1 MKILILG
8 GSSGFIG
15 SNLVNYFAG
24 KHETIATFNA
34 NGGKK
39 GENSKC
45 TYLPADLT
53 IKDSVNNLFSTVK
66 PDVVINAAA
75 RTTGS
80 KDVIER
86 PFLHV
91 TDNAMINS
99 LVFEACHTNKVKHC
113 LFFSCSVMFN
123 PKESA
128 QKESDWNPG
137 QEIYSSY
144 FGVGNMKVF
153 SEKLCEFYSR
163 LNVCKYT
170 VVRLSNVFG
179 PGDKFDFDKCHMMPA
194 LIRRVFEATD
204 SLEIWGSGIACRD
217 LIYIDDV
224 VDLVERVIER
234 QATKY
239 ELFNC
244 GVGVARSI
252 NNVAQ
257 ILKLA
262 TGKHKLKLIF
272 DVSKPDIPTTVVLD
286 TSKAKEILGWEAK
299 TTFEDGISKTLSW
312 YGLNRQSL

>member
-8 GSSGFIG
+8 GSTGFIG

-24 KHETIATFNA
+24 KHEVFATFNA
-34 NGGKK
+34 DGGKK
-39 GENSKC
+39 GTNEKC
-45 TYLPADLT
+45 TYLPANLT
-53 IKDSVNNLFSTVK
+53 LKNSVDSLFSEVQ
-66 PDVVINAAA
+66 PDVLINAAA

-99 LVFEACHTNKVKHC
+99 LVFEACHTYKVKHC

-123 PKESA
+123 PKDSP
-128 QKESDWNPG
+128 QKESDWSPG

-153 SEKLCEFYSR
+153 SERLCEFYSR

-170 VVRLSNVFG
+170 AIRLSNVFG

-194 LIRRVFEATD
+194 LVRRVFEATD
-204 SLEIWGSGIACRD
+204 SLAVWGSGRACRD
-217 LIYIDDV
+217 LIYVDDV
-224 VDLVERVIER
+224 VDFVDKVIEK
-234 QATKY
+234 QSGKY

-252 NNVAQ
+252 TSVVESIKSVA
-257 ILKLA
+257 
-262 TGKHKLKLIF
+262 GKHDLKLIF
-272 DVSKPDIPTTVVLD
+272 DITKPDIPTTVILD
-286 TSKAKEILGWEAK
+286 TSKAKDLLGWEPK
-299 TTFEDGISKTLSW
+299 TLFEDGISKTLDW
-312 YGLNRQSL
+312 YKFTRLPL